1 MGAQPPARGKAGKGA
16 CETPAALE
24 FLDDVEKL
32 CKLPFESSFSQTSL
46 LGSCSKTPPSFG
58 GPRSVAELTCKL
70 QFDYCEYDIVY
81 NMILVFYSYQFY
93 DHLGDR
99 PMV

>member
-1 MGAQPPARGKAGKGA
+1 MGCTGRAVWHRGGMGAQPPARGKAGKGA

-46 LGSCSKTPPSFG
+46 LGSRGREFTASGS
-58 GPRSVAELTCKL
+58 
-70 QFDYCEYDIVY
+70 
-81 NMILVFYSYQFY
+81 
-93 DHLGDR
+93 
-99 PMV
+99 